1 MTEFRI
7 GDVVRLTAITTE
19 DKRLGRQ
26 VGDLGVYLGPDED
39 YDDCSAVHFYNASF
53 SPYCV
58 ATKDLVLERTRNI
71 ESILYAFNI
80 DENTEPELINT
91 LKDYM
96 NTDR

>member
-1 MTEFRI
+1 MTGFRI
-7 GDVVRLTAITTE
+7 GDVVRLTALTEE
-19 DKRLGRQ
+19 DKLLGRQ

-39 YDDCSAVHFYNASF
+39 YDDCSAVHFYKASF

-58 ATKDLVLERTRNI
+58 ATKDLVLERSRNI

-96 NTDR
+96 STNR

>member
-1 MTEFRI
+1 MTEFRV
-7 GDVVRLTAITTE
+7 GDVVRLTALTEE

-58 ATKDLVLERTRNI
+58 NSSDLVLERARDLST
-71 ESILYAFNI
+71 ILYAYNI
-80 DENTEPELINT
+80 DKDTEPELM
-91 LKDYM
+91 KDLAEYIDT
-96 NTDR
+96 NR